1 MNKAAKV
8 VCGAILGMDA
18 KTVIVNNKAYYIAP
32 PTIYKIAG
40 AVYYLSDIDEGQSIR
55 EILISLKDIGAT
67 AHALSYFIKG
77 DDSLYEELSKGT
89 LEENVD
95 ALEVAFSL
103 ISAENFIR
111 LSALAK
117 NVASL
122 AAKQQ

>member
-32 PTIYKIAG
+32 PTIHKIAG
-40 AVYYLSDIDEGQSIR
+40 AVYYLSDMEEGQTMR
-55 EILISLKDIGAT
+55 EVLMSLKDVQLA
-67 AHALSYFIKG
+67 AHALSWFIRG
-77 DDSLYEELSKGT
+77 NDSLFEELCNGT
-89 LEENVD
+89 LDEIVD
-95 ALEVAFSL
+95 ALEVAYSL
-103 ISAENFIR
+103 VSAENFIK

-122 AAKQQ
+122 TAKQ